1 MALLTPVVT
10 YSAVF
15 PSVLWQLM
23 AVSAD
28 RCHRRKC
35 AESRATPRSGQKP
48 GCSRVQFTPSKGRL
62 RGTTQRAHVCFQQE
76 ACLTPVLR
84 SRSSWGG
91 GVHQGRRGDYSRR
104 SPCAAGHQRPGPRWG
119 RAGDGGPTVRA
130 GFARQ
135 WGGGSQR
142 ARPAGGV
149 GERRIVE
156 YMRGLGLL
164 VKFFSL
170 TRMFEMPR
178 LGYSDCVMQ
187 FELEN

>member
-1 MALLTPVVT
+1 MLSPGPPPGQGRSPGALGFSLHLARVGFGGP
-10 YSAVF
+10 
-15 PSVLWQLM
+15 
-23 AVSAD
+23 
-28 RCHRRKC
+28 RR
-35 AESRATPRSGQKP
+35 E
-48 GCSRVQFTPSKGRL
+48 L
-62 RGTTQRAHVCFQQE
+62 DVCFQQE

-170 TRMFEMPR
+170 PRMFEMPR